1 MSPKFTAAAAVGA
14 LALVVFSAAPARAG
28 ECPAG
33 SVAPNAG
40 PAGPSAPEGVTDTV
54 IGAIDLSQQYNLPGR
69 TFRMR
74 RLVIQPGGVV
84 PTHSHAER
92 PAHIYVVQGSIVEH
106 RSNCAVPIVHKQ
118 GEVAV
123 EAGNYSHWWK
133 NTSKKTVV
141 LLSSDLL
148 PESPKP

>member
-1 MSPKFTAAAAVGA
+1 MFRKFTVATAVCAIA
-14 LALVVFSAAPARAG
+14 LCAFAAAPALAG

-33 SVAPNAG
+33 SVTSNASA
-40 PAGPSAPEGVTDTV
+40 AGPSAPEGVTDTV
-54 IGAIDLSQQYNLPGR
+54 IGAIDLSQQYNIPGR
-69 TFRMR
+69 TLRLR
-74 RLVIQPGGVV
+74 RLVIQPGGIV

-92 PAHIYVVQGSIVEH
+92 PAHIYVEKGSIIEH
-106 RSNCAVPIVHKQ
+106 RSSCAVPIVHKQ
-118 GEVAV
+118 GEVAI

-141 LLSSDLL
+141 LLSADLL